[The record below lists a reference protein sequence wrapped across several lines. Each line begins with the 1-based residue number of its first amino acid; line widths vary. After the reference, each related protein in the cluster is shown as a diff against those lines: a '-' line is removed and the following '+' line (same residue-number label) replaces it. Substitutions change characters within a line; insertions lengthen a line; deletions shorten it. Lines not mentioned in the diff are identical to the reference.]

1 MLRFLDAGESH
12 GKAMISIIDG
22 IPSNFNID
30 IDFINNELKRR
41 QRGYGRGE
49 RMNLEEDRVEFLS
62 GVRGKNTTG
71 NPITMV
77 IYNKDYENWK
87 EIIGKE
93 PKSEEKIVVP
103 RPGHGDLV
111 GYFKYGTGDIRD
123 TIERTSARETS
134 IRTAVGALCKEILKE
149 LGIEIRSKV
158 HSLGNLYDDA
168 VDIYDDTIYGK
179 INKSPVRCYNAEVE
193 KGFIKKIDICKEQGE
208 TIGGSVFLSIKG
220 VPIGV
225 GSYSQWDRK
234 LDAILSYGIMS
245 VQGVKAIEFGN
256 GLDLNLR
263 GSTFNDEII
272 YENGNI
278 KRKTNNCGGIEA
290 GVSNGENIEIKVYI
304 KPIPSIKKD
313 IGTVD
318 LRKKKET
325 STRYERSDVSAVIPA
340 SIVLENVVAFYILRE
355 IMNKFTADEFFE
367 LKRSIN
373 YYRGTVY
380 LR

>member
-12 GKAMISIIDG
+12 GKAMVSIIDG
-22 IPSNFNID
+22 IPSNFNVD
-30 IDFINNELKRR
+30 IDFINSELKRR
-41 QRGYGRGE
+41 QQGYGRGE
-49 RMNLEEDRVEFLS
+49 RMKIEEDRVEFLS
-62 GVRGKNTTG
+62 GVRGRKTTG
-71 NPITMV
+71 NPITVM
-77 IYNKDYENWK
+77 IFNKDFDNWK
-87 EIIGKE
+87 EVITKE
-93 PKSEEKIVVP
+93 PKVDEKIVVP

-123 TIERTSARETS
+123 SIERTSARETS

-158 HSLGNLYDDA
+158 HSIGNLYDDT
-168 VDIYDDTIYGK
+168 VDMFNNDVYEK
-179 INKSPVRCYNAEVE
+179 IDKSPVRCYNEEVE

-208 TIGGSVFLSIKG
+208 TIGGSVFISIKG

-234 LDAILSYGIMS
+234 LDAVLSYGIMS

-256 GLDLNLR
+256 GFDLSLR

-272 YENGNI
+272 YEDGKI

-290 GVSNGENIEIKVYI
+290 GVSNGENIELKAYI
-304 KPIPSIKKD
+304 KPIPSVKKD

-318 LRKKKET
+318 LRRKKET

-340 SIVLENVVAFYILRE
+340 SIVIENVVAFYILRE
-355 IMNKFTADEFFE
+355 VMNKFPSDEFFE
-367 LKRSIN
+367 LKRNIN
-373 YYRGTVY
+373 YYRETVY
-380 LR
+380 SR